1 MRELENK
8 NTRDAQVRKEAW
20 IGDTVLDLYA
30 RTYILQELGEMD
42 GKMLARM
49 TSNQFLSSIGNPTVV
64 EAEIGR
70 VYQSRGLEA
79 GFAWIEE
86 NLLPLFKKQESN
98 RTVARR

>member
-1 MRELENK
+1 MTK
-8 NTRDAQVRKEAW
+8 SGKIDARDPLIRQEAW

-30 RTYILQELGEMD
+30 RSYILCERGEMD

-49 TSNQFLSSIGNPTVV
+49 TSNQFLSTLGNPTAV

-70 VYQSRGLEA
+70 VYQRKGLEA

-86 NLLPLFKKQESN
+86 KILPQFHKQENN